1 MSEQIAQR
9 SPEWHKQRAKKFTA
23 SPIVNLCAD
32 GSRKMTEEE
41 LVAYKL
47 ENPKSRKTITWDIPE
62 GLKTYALEKAIDF
75 FVDPEEDAYLSAS
88 VQEGKE
94 REPLAFEKFKN
105 QKALEFLEVYE
116 SEFVSNDGVSGS
128 SPDGIVSNNSVL
140 EIKCPNKT
148 TFFRVVLTNE
158 VDKKYFFQMQKQ
170 MKDTGALQCYY
181 FVYYIQDGE
190 EYWHEIIVP
199 RCEETIALI
208 EERIL
213 IAVKLRD
220 EYVETIKKNA
230 QWLGNPVAVNN
241 IVVNDAKVFDPASI
255 SNEDF

>member
-1 MSEQIAQR
+1 MSEQIQQR
-9 SPEWHKQRAKKFTA
+9 SFEWYKQREKKFTA
-23 SPIVNLCAD
+23 SKVVSLCAD
-32 GSRKMTEEE
+32 GSRHMTPEE
-41 LVAYKL
+41 LAAFKL
-47 ENPKSRKTITWDIPE
+47 ENPKSKKITCWDIPE
-62 GLKTYALEKAIDF
+62 GLKTYALEKAIEF
-75 FVDPEEDAYLSAS
+75 FVNPDEDTFLSQA
-88 VQEGKE
+88 VEDGKE
-94 REPLAFEKFKN
+94 TEPYAFEKFSQLKS
-105 QKALEFLEVYE
+105 AEFLEVKE
-116 SEFVSNDGVSGS
+116 AGFISNDGVSGS

-170 MKDTGALQCYY
+170 MKDTGATQCYY

-190 EYWHEIIVP
+190 QYWHEIIVP

-220 EYVETIKKNA
+220 EYVEQIKRNA
-230 QWLGNPVAVNN
+230 QWLGNPVNV
-241 IVVNDAKVFDPASI
+241 IVNDAKVFDPTHI